1 MLFRYNMGKSL
12 KGLNMQEYPEVYS
25 LEESLAI
32 LKKYKGELTR
42 EQYESVNST
51 IRGFAIEDMYL
62 NERDIKDLVA
72 IHNGADAEELIKKV
86 INE

>member
-1 MLFRYNMGKSL
+1 MK
-12 KGLNMQEYPEVYS
+12 KYPEVYS

-32 LKKYKGELTR
+32 LEKYKNKLTT
-42 EQYESVNST
+42 EQYESINST

-72 IHNGADAEELIKKV
+72 FYNGADVEKLIKKV
-86 INE
+86 IKERFD

>member
-1 MLFRYNMGKSL
+1 
-12 KGLNMQEYPEVYS
+12 MQEYPEVYS

-32 LKKYKGELTR
+32 LKKYKSELTR

-72 IHNGADAEELIKKV
+72 IHNGADAEELIKRV
-86 INE
+86 INEWFWFKTAGE

>member
-1 MLFRYNMGKSL
+1 
-12 KGLNMQEYPEVYS
+12 MQEYPEVYS

-32 LKKYKGELTR
+32 LKKYKSELTR

-72 IHNGADAEELIKKV
+72 IHNGADAEELIKRV
-86 INE
+86 INEWFWFKTVGE

>member
-1 MLFRYNMGKSL
+1 
-12 KGLNMQEYPEVYS
+12 MQEYPEVCS

-32 LKKYKGELTR
+32 LKKYKSELTR

-72 IHNGADAEELIKKV
+72 IHNGADAEELIKRV

>member
-12 KGLNMQEYPEVYS
+12 KELNMQEYPEVYS

>member
-1 MLFRYNMGKSL
+1 
-12 KGLNMQEYPEVYS
+12 MQEYPEVYS

-32 LKKYKGELTR
+32 LKKYRSELTR

-72 IHNGADAEELIKKV
+72 IHNGADAEELIKRV

>member
-1 MLFRYNMGKSL
+1 MGKSL
-12 KGLNMQEYPEVYS
+12 KELNMQEYPEVYS

>member
-1 MLFRYNMGKSL
+1 
-12 KGLNMQEYPEVYS
+12 MQEYPEVYS

-32 LKKYKGELTR
+32 LKKYKSELTR
-42 EQYESVNST
+42 DQYESVNST

-72 IHNGADAEELIKKV
+72 IHNGADAEELIKRV

>member
-1 MLFRYNMGKSL
+1 
-12 KGLNMQEYPEVYS
+12 MQEYPEVYS

-32 LKKYKGELTR
+32 LKKYKSELTR

-72 IHNGADAEELIKKV
+72 IHNGADAEELIKRV

>member
-12 KGLNMQEYPEVYS
+12 KEQNMQEYPEVYS

>member
-1 MLFRYNMGKSL
+1 
-12 KGLNMQEYPEVYS
+12 MQEYPEVYS

-32 LKKYKGELTR
+32 LKKQKSELTR

-72 IHNGADAEELIKKV
+72 IHNGADAEELIKRV

>member
-1 MLFRYNMGKSL
+1 
-12 KGLNMQEYPEVYS
+12 MQEYPEVYS